1 MIPEKQI
8 QRWIFPSICGFI
20 ALFVIGASGYEF
32 KYGLKITAPV
42 IEINNP
48 ELR

>member
-1 MIPEKQI
+1 MISEQQI

-20 ALFVIGASGYEF
+20 ALFVIGSSGYEY
-32 KYGLKITAPV
+32 KHGLKLNAPV
-42 IEINNP
+42 IDITNP

>member
-1 MIPEKQI
+1 MISEKQI

-20 ALFVIGASGYEF
+20 TLFIIGASGYEF
-32 KYGLKITAPV
+32 RYGLKINAPV
-42 IEINNP
+42 IEINHP